1 MDDSR
6 RVVLPLLAWTCSWAL
21 ILLCSDPV
29 AAQQPRSGTTKPI
42 PATKSAPA
50 KTGAEAKPGSGP
62 VGGGQLTPKLGA
74 NPGVSGVRPTP
85 MAGGAGSDTGKP
97 AGAKAA
103 GAQPSG
109 TASGGTAGSVRPAT
123 GVRPVQATDEDLQG
137 SPAGESEPVA
147 RPTPRRPAR
156 ATEVAGEGDAEN
168 PARLPRPAAE
178 PLRIQKV
185 SPELEKILK
194 DWEQKTAKIEK
205 LQGDT
210 RYREFDKTFAV
221 EYRAEGK
228 FAFEAPDRGNYELRP
243 VKINKGDASSLK
255 DEQGEAYKLT
265 PKAAERWVCTGAE
278 ILKIDEAQKTYEVVE
293 IPEERRG
300 DRIIEAPLPFLFGMK
315 AEQAK
320 QRYQIELGKETDQD
334 IVLQLR
340 PNWSGDA
347 ANWSKATVIIS
358 KTNYLPREVRLIAP
372 GGTSMRIHTFE
383 NIKVNSDNIFRSLF
397 GDDPFK
403 PKLRNY
409 KVVVNDGLPPEP
421 PTGVAERG
429 TAPTIPAAKTRQV
442 SGESDGST
450 PRSPAAKTAGGSDR
464 KPSGSARK

>member
-1 MDDSR
+1 MEDLR
-6 RVVLPLLAWTCSWAL
+6 RVALVAVACGWAL
-21 ILLCSDPV
+21 SLLGPTPV
-29 AAQQPRSGTTKPI
+29 SAQQARAGAAKP
-42 PATKSAPA
+42 APA
-50 KTGAEAKPGSGP
+50 KPSGTKPAGTNPAGNNPAGTPAGGEAKPG
-62 VGGGQLTPKLGA
+62 TPPAK
-74 NPGVSGVRPTP
+74 
-85 MAGGAGSDTGKP
+85 AGSPAAGRPAGTKP
-97 AGAKAA
+97 AGATA
-103 GAQPSG
+103 GATPPAGKAPSG
-109 TASGGTAGSVRPAT
+109 VRQVQGTEDDLNEGPADETGATVRPT
-123 GVRPVQATDEDLQG
+123 T
-137 SPAGESEPVA
+137 
-147 RPTPRRPAR
+147 RRPAR
-156 ATEVAGEGDAEN
+156 AVEADAEGDG
-168 PARLPRPAAE
+168 PARLPRPSAE

-194 DWEQKTAKIEK
+194 DWELKTSKIEK

-243 VKINKGDASSLK
+243 VKVNKGDASSLK

-278 ILKIDEAQKTYEVVE
+278 ILKIDEAQKTYEIVE

-409 KVVVNDGLPPEP
+409 KVVVNDGAPADAPA
-421 PTGVAERG
+421 GVAERG
-429 TAPTIPAAKTRQV
+429 APAAGGAGAAGPGGQAPAAGGKARQV
-442 SGESDGST
+442 AGESAAPA
-450 PRSPAAKTAGGSDR
+450 PRAPATKTAGAGDKKPTAPVR
-464 KPSGSARK
+464 K